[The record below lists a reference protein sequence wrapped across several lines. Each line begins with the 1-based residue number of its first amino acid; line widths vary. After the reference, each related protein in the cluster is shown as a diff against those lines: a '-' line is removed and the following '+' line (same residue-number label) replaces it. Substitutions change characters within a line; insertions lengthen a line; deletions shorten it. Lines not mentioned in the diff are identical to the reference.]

1 MTTSLRIPGL
11 VLTDHVLT
19 LPLDHDTPDAGSI
32 EVFAREVAAPD
43 GLDRPFLV
51 FLQGGPGQEAPRP
64 TNRPGSPPWLARA
77 LRDYRVLMLDQ
88 RGTGRSTPYG
98 VGVRPAGV
106 VGAVYAAGGTAGG
119 DASAGAGDAASE
131 AEYLTHFRADAIVRD
146 AECFREYL
154 GVKEWSVLGQ
164 SFGGFCTLHYLSAF
178 PGSLREAFFTGG
190 LPPVGLPVDDIYATT
205 YGIVRRLNAAHH
217 RRFPGDQEL
226 LRRAMELCD
235 AGEVRLPGGAPISSR
250 LLRSIGGRLGADGGS
265 EEIHYLLERD
275 PRSPAFGHDLAAL
288 LPFNGRAP
296 LYAVLHESSYADG
309 GVTNWSAQRV
319 APDDFVGDSTLLTAE
334 HLFPWHFEDHPEL
347 VPYAGVAQVLAGH
360 EWPRLFD
367 ADVLSAVDVPCAA
380 AIYVNDAF
388 VDVGYSQAT
397 ADLLPGMR
405 RWVTDEYHHNG
416 LRTDGGRILDRLI
429 GLARGS
435 L

>member
-19 LPLDHDTPDAGSI
+19 LPLDHDSPDAGSI

-98 VGVRPAGV
+98 VGVRA
-106 VGAVYAAGGTAGG
+106 AAGGGAT
-119 DASAGAGDAASE
+119 AGAGDAASE

-226 LRRAMELCD
+226 LRRAMALCD
-235 AGEVRLPGGAPISSR
+235 AGEVRLPGGAAISSR

-334 HLFPWHFEDHPEL
+334 HLFPWHFEDHP
-347 VPYAGVAQVLAGH
+347 
-360 EWPRLFD
+360 
-367 ADVLSAVDVPCAA
+367 DVPCAA
-380 AIYVNDAF
+380 AIFVNDAF

>member
-1 MTTSLRIPGL
+1 VTT
-11 VLTDHVLT
+11 
-19 LPLDHDTPDAGSI
+19 
-32 EVFAREVAAPD
+32 
-43 GLDRPFLV
+43 
-51 FLQGGPGQEAPRP
+51 
-64 TNRPGSPPWLARA
+64 
-77 LRDYRVLMLDQ
+77 
-88 RGTGRSTPYG
+88 
-98 VGVRPAGV
+98 
-106 VGAVYAAGGTAGG
+106 
-119 DASAGAGDAASE
+119 SAGAGDAASE

>member
-1 MTTSLRIPGL
+1 MTASLRIPGL

-19 LPLDHDTPDAGSI
+19 VPLDHDRPAAGSV

-43 GLDRPFLV
+43 GRDRPFLV

-64 TNRPGSPPWLARA
+64 TARPGAPGWLARA
-77 LRDYRVLMLDQ
+77 LRDFRVLMLDQ
-88 RGTGRSTPYG
+88 RGTGRSTPYSATG
-98 VGVRPAGV
+98 
-106 VGAVYAAGGTAGG
+106 GGTQSG
-119 DASAGAGDAASE
+119 DPASE
-131 AEYLTHFRADAIVRD
+131 AGYLTHFRADAIVRD
-146 AECFREYL
+146 AECFREHL
-154 GVKEWSVLGQ
+154 GVDRWSLLGQ
-164 SFGGFCTLHYLSAF
+164 SFGGFCTLHYLTAF
-178 PGSLREAFFTGG
+178 PGSVREAFFTGG
-190 LPPVGLPVDDIYATT
+190 LPPVGRPVDEVYATT
-205 YGIVRRLNAAHH
+205 FGIVRRLNAEHH
-217 RRFPGDQEL
+217 RRFPDDQGRLE
-226 LRRAMELCD
+226 RAMAMCD
-235 AGEVRLPGGAPISSR
+235 DGVVRLPGGAPVSSR
-250 LLRSIGGRLGADGGS
+250 LMRSIGGRLGADGGS

-275 PRSPAFGHDLAAL
+275 PRSPAFGHDLAGL
-288 LPFNGRAP
+288 LPFTGRAP

-309 GVTNWSAQRV
+309 GVTGWSAARV

-334 HLFPWHFEDHPEL
+334 HLFPWHFEDHPGL
-347 VPYAGVAQVLAGH
+347 VPYAEVAGLLAEH
-360 EWPRLFD
+360 DWPRLHD
-367 ADVLSAVDVPCAA
+367 AEVLASVDVPCAA

-388 VDVGYSQAT
+388 VDRAFSEVT